1 MLPSDHQPNN
11 NNTNSSA
18 NNDKALSTSATTT
31 GSQGSNTSR
40 ITQEAIQNVAK
51 YLPGGDTKR
60 AEQEIVKDRK
70 FWNHQPVPKIYEK
83 IDQLGEIETKT
94 VDQVQATPYTLPK
107 GYEWYDLDVN
117 SEEDISKLYSLL
129 EGNYVEDDDAMFRF
143 AYTKE
148 FLRWALAPPGY
159 RRDWHCVVRVE
170 SSKTFVGFIAAI
182 PMLIGL
188 RHEFKH
194 ENASSTTTTTTTTTE
209 TATTPTSSNATETIT
224 KTNEKFEK
232 NVKMVEIN
240 FLCVHKKLR
249 EKRLTPLLIG
259 EITRR
264 VNLTNVWQAIYTA
277 GVIIPRPISKARYY
291 HRSLNPEKL
300 IDIKFS
306 SIPPFAKSFQ
316 NPLEVTKKYYKMN
329 VKERL
334 PNMRPLR
341 KKDCTQ
347 ITKLLNEYLSQFKV
361 APIFTK
367 EEVIHWFVGREG
379 VIYSFVITAP
389 DNDEKILDF
398 ISFYSLPS
406 TIIGNPKHQVLKAAY
421 LYFYTCLNTNVE
433 SLMKSALIEAQNR
446 DFDVFNCVNI
456 MDNQQFLDKLKFG
469 TGDGYLYYY
478 LFNYKFP
485 DLQPQEVGLTM
496 L

>member
-1 MLPSDHQPNN
+1 MQPSSSDQQPSNN
-11 NNTNSSA
+11 NNSNSNSNTNSS
-18 NNDKALSTSATTT
+18 TPATTKST
-31 GSQGSNTSR
+31 LNS

-70 FWNHQPVPKIYEK
+70 FWNNQPVPKIYEK
-83 IDQLGEIETKT
+83 VEQLGEIETKT

-159 RRDWHCVVRVE
+159 RKDWHCVVRVE

-188 RHEFKH
+188 RHEFKN
-194 ENASSTTTTTTTTTE
+194 ESSNSTSLETTSVSMETTTNSD
-209 TATTPTSSNATETIT
+209 A
-224 KTNEKFEK
+224 EKFEK
-232 NVKMVEIN
+232 SVKMVEIN

-249 EKRLTPLLIG
+249 EKRLAPLLIG

-334 PNMRPLR
+334 PTMRPLR

-347 ITKLLNEYLSQFKV
+347 VTKLLNDYLSHFKV
-361 APIFTK
+361 APFFTK
-367 EEVIHWFVGREG
+367 EEVTHWFVGREN

-389 DNDEKILDF
+389 DNDDKILDF

-421 LYFYTCLNTNVE
+421 LFFYTCLNTNVE

-485 DLQPQEVGLTM
+485 DLQPEQVGLTM

>member
-1 MLPSDHQPNN
+1 
-11 NNTNSSA
+11 
-18 NNDKALSTSATTT
+18 
-31 GSQGSNTSR
+31 
-40 ITQEAIQNVAK
+40 
-51 YLPGGDTKR
+51 
-60 AEQEIVKDRK
+60 
-70 FWNHQPVPKIYEK
+70 
-83 IDQLGEIETKT
+83 ETRT
-94 VDQVQATPYTLPK
+94 VDQVQKTPFALPK
-107 GYEWYDLDVN
+107 GYEWYNLDVDN
-117 SEEDISKLYSLL
+117 DEDMGKLYALL

-148 FLRWALAPPGY
+148 FLKWALAPPGY
-159 RRDWHCVVRVE
+159 RKDWHCVVRVE
-170 SSKTFVGFIAAI
+170 SSKTFVAFIAAI

-188 RHEFKH
+188 RHQQAES
-194 ENASSTTTTTTTTTE
+194 E
-209 TATTPTSSNATETIT
+209 
-224 KTNEKFEK
+224 EKFDK

-249 EKRLTPLLIG
+249 DKRLAPLLIG

-277 GVIIPRPISKARYY
+277 GVVIPRPISKARYY

-306 SIPPFAKSFQ
+306 SIPSFARSFS
-316 NPLEVTKKYYKMN
+316 NPMEVTKKYYRLN
-329 VKERL
+329 PKEKI
-334 PNMRPLR
+334 PNIRPL
-341 KKDCTQ
+341 KSKDCAQ
-347 ITKLLNEYLSQFKV
+347 VAALLNDYLSSFKV

-367 EEVIHWFVGREG
+367 EEVAHWFIGRDG
-379 VIYSFVITAP
+379 VIYSFVITG
-389 DNDEKILDF
+389 DSDDKIIDF

-406 TIIGNPKHQVLKAAY
+406 TIIGNPKHQVLRAAY
-421 LYFYTCLNTNVE
+421 LFFYTCKNTKVE
-433 SLMKSALIEAQNR
+433 ELMKTALIEAQTR

-456 MDNQQFLDKLKFG
+456 LDNKEFLDKLKFG

-485 DLQPQEVGLTM
+485 DLEPEQVGLTM